1 MNKEKWKTLVKDA
14 KPQSKKIIAFLDPK
28 STASAS
34 TARTEVKYTNPLLFY
49 FLYLVPTSVAPE
61 DS

>member
-1 MNKEKWKTLVKDA
+1 LVKDA

-34 TARTEVKYTNPLLFY
+34 TAWTEVK
-49 FLYLVPTSVAPE
+49 
-61 DS
+61 